1 MGAKKGMRSAD
12 LCRALEIQPYVL
24 RYWETEFQ
32 ALSGEQS
39 TGGQRTY
46 SETDVEL
53 VRRIKQLLYEEGYTI
68 AGAKKKLESEPFD
81 ATAGRSASL
90 FEEEA
95 EAGSEPE
102 APAAAVAAVKPDAAL
117 DSVSVERIEQ
127 LRKGIEEALAT
138 ARSALELLE
147 K

>member
-1 MGAKKGMRSAD
+1 MATKKGMRSAD
-12 LCRALEIQPYVL
+12 LCRTLEIQPYVL

-32 ALSGEQS
+32 ALAGDHSA
-39 TGGQRTY
+39 GGQRTY
-46 SETDVEL
+46 SETEVVL

-68 AGAKKKLESEPFD
+68 AGAKKKLEAEPLEP
-81 ATAGRSASL
+81 TAAGSSSL
-90 FEEEA
+90 FEDPEPGKTPREEEVKTVA
-95 EAGSEPE
+95 APVQE
-102 APAAAVAAVKPDAAL
+102 APL

-127 LRKGIEEALAT
+127 LRTGIEEALAT